1 MERSA
6 VTLAGMFS
14 FDSASVTA
22 AAYQGKFEGF
32 SLTHGTLGKIMDV
45 SAEGEITLYGSDG
58 TAYSADEYNAANV
71 DGGIP
76 QLHNDMIRK
85 ADADERHA
93 KLQALINASK

>member
-1 MERSA
+1 
-6 VTLAGMFS
+6 
-14 FDSASVTA
+14 
-22 AAYQGKFEGF
+22 
-32 SLTHGTLGKIMDV
+32 MDV

-85 ADADERHA
+85 ADKDERQA
-93 KLQALINASK
+93 KLQALIDASKQASMSRSATA